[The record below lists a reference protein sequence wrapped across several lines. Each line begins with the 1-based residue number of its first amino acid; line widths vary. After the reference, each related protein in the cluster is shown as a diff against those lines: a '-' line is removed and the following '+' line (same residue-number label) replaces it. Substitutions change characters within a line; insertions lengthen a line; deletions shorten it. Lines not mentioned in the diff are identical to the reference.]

1 MFVLNLAHFF
11 TRLYGEG
18 SRAANS
24 ILTYIWTPSS
34 RSYIVFALELCVYY
48 TDILH
53 VVFTSLE
60 QQNLISLLVVF
71 NAHIDIISLTVDS
84 VLDYIYITN
93 SSFNDWRI

>member
-1 MFVLNLAHFF
+1 M
-11 TRLYGEG
+11 
-18 SRAANS
+18 
-24 ILTYIWTPSS
+24 
-34 RSYIVFALELCVYY
+34 LELCVYY

-53 VVFTSLE
+53 VVFMSLE

-84 VLDYIYITN
+84 VLDYIYIIN